1 MSKTIHYKKGLF
13 SCILLTVLTCSACG
27 LIYKQNIQQGNAL
40 EEEELQQ
47 LYIGMNKRQ
56 VLFVLGSPSIQDP
69 FEQQRWD
76 YVQTYSR
83 RGEPMVQRTVT
94 LTFENDLL
102 AAIVGIDQTPSA
114 LVDAEEL
121 PGDIET
127 GATLTE
133 DDSAT
138 NPDPG
143 ARESEVKAEEAL
155 KPEADVNGIGA
166 PSAEERKFES
176 EGDDEVMQVEQDIDA
191 AGDEKIKEKDEEL
204 EEKEG
209 EP

>member
-1 MSKTIHYKKGLF
+1 MSNRIHRTKVLF
-13 SCILLTVLTCSACG
+13 PCILLALLTCSSCG

-40 EEEELQQ
+40 EEEDLQQ

-102 AAIVGIDQTPSA
+102 AEIIGVDQTPSA

-121 PGDIET
+121 PGDEET
-127 GATLTE
+127 GATLTP

-138 NPDPG
+138 SPDEG
-143 ARESEVKAEEAL
+143 SRDAEVNAEESL
-155 KPEADVNGIGA
+155 KPEADVDGIGT
-166 PSAEERKFES
+166 PSAEEQKFEDK
-176 EGDDEVMQVEQDIDA
+176 GDDEVMKEEQEIDD
-191 AGDEKIKEKDEEL
+191 AGDAKIEEKDEEL
-204 EEKEG
+204 EEKTA

>member
-1 MSKTIHYKKGLF
+1 MSFSIHTKSRLF
-13 SCILLTVLTCSACG
+13 SSLLLALFTCSACG

-40 EEEELQQ
+40 EEEDLQQ

-102 AAIVGIDQTPSA
+102 AGIIGVDQTPSA

-121 PGDIET
+121 PGDVET

-133 DDSAT
+133 DDSAAS
-138 NPDPG
+138 PDE
-143 ARESEVKAEEAL
+143 ASRAAEVQAEEAL
-155 KPEADVNGIGA
+155 KPEADVDGIGA
-166 PSAEERKFES
+166 PSAQERKFED
-176 EGDDEVMQVEQDIDA
+176 EGDDEVMKAEQDIDA
-191 AGDEKIKEKDEEL
+191 AGDEKIEEKDEEL

>member
-1 MSKTIHYKKGLF
+1 MSNKIHHTKGLF
-13 SCILLTVLTCSACG
+13 SCLLLTLLTCSACG

-121 PGDIET
+121 PGDFET

-143 ARESEVKAEEAL
+143 ARDAEVQAEEAL

-176 EGDDEVMQVEQDIDA
+176 EGDDEVMQAEQDIDA